1 MSREHTVIIVAFLLL
16 AGGGITGM
24 TGPTAGSDNA
34 TVLDVDPET
43 NEAPPGE
50 TVHIGVTMTSDGGYG
65 DVGVANASVAMEYD
79 SDVLTLESVN
89 RGPWM
94 EQGNETQIRTETET
108 DEEAGYARITQI
120 RDPHA
125 GGATG
130 QERFV
135 TFTFTV
141 DEDAPEGEYALELIE
156 GQASLTN
163 GWPQDVFLNGGTLV
177 VDEGASVVDA
187 GPPDEDEGNILDDSL
202 PGIGLGVVTAAL
214 LVVVTARM
222 FQKQN

>member
-1 MSREHTVIIVAFLLL
+1 MSRKHIGVLVALLLL
-16 AGGGITGM
+16 AGAGIAGII
-24 TGPTAGSDNA
+24 GPSAGSDNV

-79 SDVLTLESVN
+79 SAVLTLESVDQ
-89 RGPWM
+89 GAWM
-94 EQGNETQIRTETET
+94 EQGNETEIRTETEI
-108 DEEAGYARITQI
+108 DEEAGYARIERT

-130 QERFV
+130 QDRFV
-135 TFTFTV
+135 TVTFTV
-141 DEDAPEGEYALELIE
+141 DENAPEGEYALELTE

-177 VDEGASVVDA
+177 VDEDASVVDA
-187 GPPDEDEGNILDDSL
+187 EAPDGDEGDTPDDSL
-202 PGIGLGVVTAAL
+202 PGIGLGVVTVAL
-214 LVVVTARM
+214 LVIVTARVL
-222 FQKQN
+222 QKQS

>member
-1 MSREHTVIIVAFLLL
+1 MSQKHAAILVAFLLL
-16 AGGGITGM
+16 AGAGTAGIIGLS
-24 TGPTAGSDNA
+24 AGSDNA

-79 SDVLTLESVN
+79 SDVLTLESVD
-89 RGPWM
+89 RGAWM

-120 RDPHA
+120 RNPHA

-141 DEDAPEGEYALELIE
+141 DEDAPEGEYALELTG

-177 VDEGASVVDA
+177 VDEDASVVDA
-187 GPPDEDEGNILDDSL
+187 GASDGDEANTPDESL
-202 PGIGLGVVTAAL
+202 PGFGLGVAAVA
-214 LVVVTARM
+214 LVVLVTARVL
-222 FQKQN
+222 QRRN